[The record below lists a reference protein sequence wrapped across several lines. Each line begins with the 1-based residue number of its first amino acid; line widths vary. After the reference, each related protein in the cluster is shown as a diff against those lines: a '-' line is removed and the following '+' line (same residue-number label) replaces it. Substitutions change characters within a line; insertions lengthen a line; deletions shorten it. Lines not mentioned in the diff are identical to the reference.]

1 MRMKMKLWISSTIF
15 PFWVRKAEW
24 AKGILLKKWTT
35 HGRFVKPQLT
45 KIRWNGHPT
54 WRSMVSDTTPSPLY
68 KLSTIK
74 GNVQNSNTF
83 ASPVC
88 ADTICVLC
96 NDMVEVVG
104 SKCRK
109 RQHPVLHGMGAMLA
123 GQIHKIHWQD
133 RNLFTHACEHLKNGQ
148 NDIFMLHHRWT
159 LYIHDG
165 AEAQLNDSTNI
176 SINRQAMQN
185 KKVLN

>member
-109 RQHPVLHGMGAMLA
+109 RQHPVLHGIGGNVSRTDPQNTLA
-123 GQIHKIHWQD
+123 RQEPVHTCLWALKERTEWH
-133 RNLFTHACEHLKNGQ
+133 LHA
-148 NDIFMLHHRWT
+148 
-159 LYIHDG
+159 
-165 AEAQLNDSTNI
+165 AS
-176 SINRQAMQN
+176 
-185 KKVLN
+185 